1 MTIGNSNPRNHSDPP
16 HCRAYKKY
24 FLAVFSSASSC
35 ISHEKSRR
43 PVSQAADVPLKL
55 KAVSA
60 FSLPLSC
67 CCCCIWARKWAGGGI
82 KRKGPDCPSLRHIYV
97 EDWVD
102 QEASIC
108 WDAALKT
115 VSMAMLYFLLVPCLA
130 GAVKTY
136 GIIHCLN
143 QLLQAV
149 KLTMWVSHMTR
160 WRPVLLNPL
169 LWRGHFRGSGGRLK
183 IQLPDLE

>member
-60 FSLPLSC
+60 FSLSLS
-67 CCCCIWARKWAGGGI
+67 AAAAAASELESELGAEL
-82 KRKGPDCPSLRHIYV
+82 KGKDQIAHVCGTYV

-108 WDAALKT
+108 
-115 VSMAMLYFLLVPCLA
+115 
-130 GAVKTY
+130 
-136 GIIHCLN
+136 
-143 QLLQAV
+143 
-149 KLTMWVSHMTR
+149 
-160 WRPVLLNPL
+160 
-169 LWRGHFRGSGGRLK
+169 
-183 IQLPDLE
+183 